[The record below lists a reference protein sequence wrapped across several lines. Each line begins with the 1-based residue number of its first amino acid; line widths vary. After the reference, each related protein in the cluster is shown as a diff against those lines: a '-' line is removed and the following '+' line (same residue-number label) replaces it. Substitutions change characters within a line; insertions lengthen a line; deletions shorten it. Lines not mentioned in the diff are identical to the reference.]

1 MQKAL
6 YPDYKSYGIWKEKI
20 PVPKMQKQ
28 QSEAADYL
36 LWDHNLQKE
45 LEAGVENLHSQVTDH
60 FYQESAEDPGR
71 EPVGAYFLTDNFQK
85 KAKKK
90 LDSWMLFIYKDRSSW
105 RERPGLKEWIL

>member
-1 MQKAL
+1 MQEEVYYAHIRVHLWKMQKAL
-6 YPDYKSYGIWKEKI
+6 YPDYKSYGIWKEKL

-71 EPVGAYFLTDNFQK
+71 EPVGIYFLTDNSQK
-85 KAKKK
+85 KAWQ
-90 LDSWMLFIYKDRSSW
+90 LDVGHL
-105 RERPGLKEWIL
+105 

>member
-6 YPDYKSYGIWKEKI
+6 YPNFKSVGIWKEKI

-45 LEAGVENLHSQVTDH
+45 LEAGAEDLHSQVTDH
-60 FYQESAEDPGR
+60 FC
-71 EPVGAYFLTDNFQK
+71 FLTDNSQK
-85 KAKKK
+85 KAKK
-90 LDSWMLFIYKDRSSW
+90 
-105 RERPGLKEWIL
+105 ILTFECP